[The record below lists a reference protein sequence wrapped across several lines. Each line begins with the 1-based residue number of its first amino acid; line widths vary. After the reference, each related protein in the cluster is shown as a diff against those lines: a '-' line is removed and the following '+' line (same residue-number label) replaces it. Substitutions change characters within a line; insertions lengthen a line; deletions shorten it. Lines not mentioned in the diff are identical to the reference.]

1 MDYVGIVM
9 RPRSTNTVWRAIDAL
24 GCHALLSGYFESLT
38 MRYLSGVG
46 GGGRKRKLTI
56 KLSVVALS
64 ANKLID
70 TEGRKGEKLLCDVK
84 GASRTVPR
92 RTFSEKLIV
101 SFRFRTNKLT
111 TLQSPYQSTP
121 CHHSFFAG
129 RNVSRLLA

>member
-1 MDYVGIVM
+1 M
-9 RPRSTNTVWRAIDAL
+9 RPRSTNTVWRAIDTL
-24 GCHALLSGYFESLT
+24 HCHALLSGYLESLT
-38 MRYLSGVG
+38 MQYLSGV

-70 TEGRKGEKLLCDVK
+70 MEGRKGEKLLCDVK

-111 TLQSPYQSTP
+111 T
-121 CHHSFFAG
+121 
-129 RNVSRLLA
+129 